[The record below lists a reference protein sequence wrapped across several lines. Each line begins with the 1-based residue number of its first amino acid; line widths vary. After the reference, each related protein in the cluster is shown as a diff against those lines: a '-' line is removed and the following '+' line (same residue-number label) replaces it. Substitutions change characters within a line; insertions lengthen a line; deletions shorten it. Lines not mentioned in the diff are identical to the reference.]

1 MSLSLAATSL
11 LMRLA
16 PLSPPQPPQPTTAQP
31 TAPAGGVANPFETIL
46 PSFSFGAAF
55 DNLWKVVFAAFWG
68 LLIILGG
75 ASILYHAAKVAFGGD
90 SANPHEV
97 EQSKRRM
104 KYSLAGFGVLIAFVP
119 IISVFFFLL

>member
-1 MSLSLAATSL
+1 MSLSLAATAL
-11 LMRLA
+11 YMRL
-16 PLSPPQPPQPTTAQP
+16 SPMTPPQPTPQP
-31 TAPAGGVANPFETIL
+31 TATSGGGITNPFDSIL
-46 PSFSFGAAF
+46 PSFSFGPAF
-55 DNLWKVVFAAFWG
+55 DNLWKVIFAAFWG

-75 ASILYHAAKVAFGGD
+75 ASILYHAAKVGFGGD

-104 KYSLAGFGVLIAFVP
+104 KYSVFGFAVLIAFVP